1 VPYGNRDKALPE
13 DCEKTKNQQS
23 GLGLTCH
30 VHQCP
35 SFIKN
40 LGLLTAV
47 IQALRDL
54 VSVTLIILLILV
66 FFICKM
72 GVVIL
77 LDLFISKWYLWMVL
91 HIISHY

>member
-1 VPYGNRDKALPE
+1 
-13 DCEKTKNQQS
+13 
-23 GLGLTCH
+23 
-30 VHQCP
+30 
-35 SFIKN
+35 